1 MKILD
6 RYIVRTYVFSLAIV
20 FAALMGLA
28 VILDQFFNVN
38 EFFKNTGGA
47 QPAGFWTILGNMA
60 NYYFYKTF
68 EFFQWL
74 AAPSLLV
81 AAAAALVRLNRGR
94 ELTGIKAA
102 GVSLYRVMWPMILV
116 ALAVDAFY
124 VANQEGIIPG
134 IAAQLARDPD
144 DLAVQDRFPVD
155 FIRDEHN
162 NILYAPL
169 YDPKTREMLAEPRAV
184 PGTNNLVFVARV
196 RIFLRDSKYKARGTI
211 EAKRAVWNPKK
222 RGWDLTAGIKLP
234 PTEEAGAPDR
244 LPAGPEG
251 DPYPFYS
258 TNVGPEEILRHRASD
273 FHRYLSY
280 GELKTLADDPM
291 RGNRRQLQVAM
302 HQHVTMPI
310 LNLLV
315 LLLGLPFV
323 AGREERNY
331 FASIGVAVVLF
342 IGVYVLSFTSTAF
355 GNAGHLS
362 PLLAAWF
369 PIFVVLPASILSME
383 SLRT

>member
-20 FAALMGLA
+20 LAAMMGLA

-38 EFFKNTGGA
+38 EFFKGTDGA
-47 QPAGFWTILGNMA
+47 QAAGFWTILGNMA
-60 NYYFYKTF
+60 NYYFYKMF

-81 AAAAALVRLNRGR
+81 AAAAALVRLNRGQ

-124 VANQEGIIPG
+124 VINQENIIPA
-134 IAAQLARDPD
+134 IAAQLTRDPD
-144 DLAVQDRFPVD
+144 DLAVQDRFPID

-169 YDPKTREMLAEPRAV
+169 YDPKTHEMLAEPRSV
-184 PGTNNLVFVARV
+184 PGSDNPVFMARV
-196 RIFLRDSKYKARGTI
+196 HIFLRDSKYKARGTI
-211 EAKRAVWNPKK
+211 EAERAVWNPKNA
-222 RGWDLTAGIKLP
+222 GWDLAAGIKLP
-234 PTEEAGAPDR
+234 PIEESTILDHP
-244 LPAGPEG
+244 PTGPEG
-251 DPYPFYS
+251 EPYSFYA
-258 TNVGPEEILRHRASD
+258 TNIGPKEILRHRASD
-273 FHRYLSY
+273 FHRYMGY

-302 HQHVTMPI
+302 HEHVTMPI
-310 LNLLV
+310 LNILV

-331 FASIGVAVVLF
+331 FASIGIAVVLF
-342 IGVYVLSFTSTAF
+342 IGVYILTFASTAF

-362 PLLAAWF
+362 PLLAAWL

>member
-6 RYIVRTYVFSLAIV
+6 RYIVCTYVFSLAIV

-38 EFFKNTGGA
+38 EFFKGTGEA
-47 QPAGFWTILGNMA
+47 QAAGFRTILGNMA
-60 NYYFYKTF
+60 NYYFYKMF

-81 AAAAALVRLNRGR
+81 AAAAALVRLNRGQ

-124 VANQEGIIPG
+124 VVNQEGIIPG

-162 NILYAPL
+162 NIIYAPL
-169 YDPKTREMLAEPRAV
+169 YDPKTDEMLAEPRAV
-184 PGTNNLVFVARV
+184 PGSDTLVFMARV

-211 EAKRAVWNPKK
+211 EAERAVWNPERKV
-222 RGWDLTAGIKLP
+222 WDLTGGIKLP
-234 PTEEAGAPDR
+234 PIEETAPLDR
-244 LPAGPEG
+244 PPAGPEG
-251 DPYPFYS
+251 DPYPFYA
-258 TNVGPEEILRHRASD
+258 TNVGPDEILRHRASD
-273 FHRYLSY
+273 FHRYMGY
-280 GELKTLADDPM
+280 GELKTLAEDPM

-323 AGREERNY
+323 TGREERNY
-331 FASIGVAVVLF
+331 FASIGIAVVLF
-342 IGVYVLSFTSTAF
+342 IGVYILTFVSTAF

-362 PLLAAWF
+362 PLQAAWF
-369 PIFVVLPASILSME
+369 PVFVVLPASILSME